1 MRYIHLSQM
10 SFQQSTCH
18 IAICNLTIRFER
30 IKKTC
35 SKISMSHSWVLLFY
49 VDRKKDDVQYAMKTS
64 SYADKVIN
72 LNCQAIR
79 FAWPWLNSKCWKFNQ
94 FSQWIT
100 DGLNN
105 LQIYWF
111 SFQCHWTSASDC
123 HSHPNIR

>member
-1 MRYIHLSQM
+1 
-10 SFQQSTCH
+10 
-18 IAICNLTIRFER
+18 
-30 IKKTC
+30 
-35 SKISMSHSWVLLFY
+35 
-49 VDRKKDDVQYAMKTS
+49 MKTS

-100 DGLNN
+100 DGLKN

-123 HSHPNIR
+123 HSHPNRRWHSLWRWKVLKKSSRLIFITSRTNSSFRKKIIFPLSIASVNFLKKLQILFNRNLFETRN